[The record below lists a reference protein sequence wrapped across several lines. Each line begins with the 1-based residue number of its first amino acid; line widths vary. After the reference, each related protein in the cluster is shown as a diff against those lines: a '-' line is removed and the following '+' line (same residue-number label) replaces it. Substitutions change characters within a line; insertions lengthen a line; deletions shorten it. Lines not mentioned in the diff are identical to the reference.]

1 MAVDTDESQ
10 TYDGFM
16 NSIIKLDH
24 LSKSY
29 GNIKAVT
36 DISLEV
42 YEGELF
48 AFLGPNGAGKS
59 TTINVLCTLLNA
71 DSGKVLI
78 NGYALGRDDEKIR
91 RDIGVVFQKSFLDNL
106 LTVHE
111 NLVTRA
117 SFYGLS
123 KETAKQRIDDL
134 TKQLSLGE
142 FIHRP
147 YGKLSGGQRRRAEI
161 ARALVNHP
169 RILFLDEPTTGL
181 DPQTRHSIWAYIDE
195 LRRKHKMTIFLT
207 THYMEEAA
215 LCDRVCIIDHGQI
228 LQLDTPTQL
237 RLRYAPTLLRL
248 KTAKDLHE
256 QLESA
261 GFTYSK
267 TTEGY
272 ELVVPESKAAL
283 TVLNRLE
290 NDYDHFEVLEGTM
303 DTVFLALTGKV
314 IREDNV

>member
-1 MAVDTDESQ
+1 MGLNVL
-10 TYDGFM
+10 M
-16 NSIIKLDH
+16 NPIISIHH

-29 GNIKAVT
+29 GSVKAVS
-36 DISLEV
+36 DISLDV
-42 YEGELF
+42 LEGELF

-59 TTINVLCTLLNA
+59 TTINVLCTLLSA
-71 DSGKVLI
+71 DAGEILI
-78 NGYALGRDDEKIR
+78 NDKMLGKEDDKIR
-91 RDIGVVFQKSFLDNL
+91 KDIGVVFQKSFLDDL

-111 NLVTRA
+111 NLTTRA

-123 KETAKQRIDDL
+123 KETAKARIDDL

-181 DPQTRHSIWAYIDE
+181 DPQTRHSIWTYIDE

-215 LCDRVCIIDHGQI
+215 LCDRVCIIDHGAI
-228 LQLDTPTQL
+228 LELDTPTQL
-237 RLRYAPTLLRL
+237 RLKYAPTLLRL
-248 KTAKDLHE
+248 KTKVDLSLKLDP
-256 QLESA
+256 Q
-261 GFTYSK
+261 GFTYTK
-267 TTEGY
+267 TSDGY
-272 ELVVPESKAAL
+272 ELVVSQSKAAL
-283 TVLNRLE
+283 PLLQSLKD
-290 NDYDHFEVLEGTM
+290 DYDHFEVLEGTM

-314 IREDNV
+314 IREDNA